1 MKKFALIFSIV
12 VVLILVGVGVYAI
25 LPEHDTAPTGNISLD
40 VEDIE
45 IKVGEEAKIEYS
57 VSSTNLVVVMEIE
70 DVSIAQLKS
79 LSTGFYVVGLKEGLS
94 ILSVTASRGKEKVTK
109 TATITVSSDSNEVI
123 DNPKPIDDNPNP
135 AEPDAPNDGDEE
147 QENPVLNEI
156 VVEFSNLFRC
166 QYADKT
172 FTIEVNK
179 FSMFSICSNKNI
191 QSINLVSQNENLKI
205 TLANDIGNDTYK
217 MTGLIAGEYTFN
229 LYINGYIFSYK
240 VIVK

>member
-79 LSTGFYVVGLKEGLS
+79 LTTGFYVVGLKEGLS

-109 TATITVSSDSNEVI
+109 TATITVSSDGNEMI
-123 DNPKPIDDNPNP
+123 DNPNP

-147 QENPVLNEI
+147 SENPVLNEI

-205 TLANDIGNDTYK
+205 VPANDIGNNTYK
-217 MTGLIAGEYTFN
+217 MTGLIVGEYTFN

-240 VIVK
+240 VIVE

>member
-12 VVLILVGVGVYAI
+12 MVLILVGTGVYVV
-25 LPEHDTAPTGNISLD
+25 LPKHDTSPTGSISLD

-57 VSSTNLVVVMEIE
+57 ISSTNLVVVMEIE
-70 DVSIAQLKS
+70 DVTIAQLKS
-79 LSTGFYVVGLKEGLS
+79 FSTGFYAIGLKEGLS

-109 TATITVSSDSNEVI
+109 SSTITVSGDGNEVI

-135 AEPDAPNDGDEE
+135 TEPDDSNDGDQEP
-147 QENPVLNEI
+147 ENPVLNEI
-156 VVEFSNLFRC
+156 VVEFSNLLRC

-172 FTIEVNK
+172 FTIETNK
-179 FSMFSICSNKNI
+179 FSMFSICCNENI
-191 QSINLVSQNENLKI
+191 KSIRLASQNENLKI
-205 TLANDIGNDTYK
+205 VPANDIGNNTYK

-229 LYINGYIFSYK
+229 LYINAYIFSYK
-240 VIVK
+240 VIVE

>member
-12 VVLILVGVGVYAI
+12 VVLILVGVGVYAV
-25 LPEHDTAPTGNISLD
+25 LPEHDTAPTGSISLD

-109 TATITVSSDSNEVI
+109 TATITVSSDGNEVI

-135 AEPDAPNDGDEE
+135 AEPDNPNDGDEE
-147 QENPVLNEI
+147 P
-156 VVEFSNLFRC
+156 
-166 QYADKT
+166 
-172 FTIEVNK
+172 
-179 FSMFSICSNKNI
+179 
-191 QSINLVSQNENLKI
+191 
-205 TLANDIGNDTYK
+205 
-217 MTGLIAGEYTFN
+217 
-229 LYINGYIFSYK
+229 
-240 VIVK
+240 